1 MRLYPYLL
9 LAALAGCASA
19 PPSAAPEQAR
29 VAVDSAVLSGRLALD
44 EQRPED
50 AAAHFLEAARLSDDP
65 ALAERTARMAH
76 EFMLT
81 SVGLEAVQRWQAL
94 APEDARAHW
103 FAGIFHTR
111 NGRVDDAVGSFEQ
124 LVSEMAGRSPGTGL
138 ELVLEALGAEPNT
151 AEATEIMRRL
161 TDRFP
166 GTAQG
171 HFALAQLALRSGDF
185 DIALEN
191 AETAAELD
199 PDRLEAQLLYART
212 LLVAGRADES
222 LALGEQLASEHDA
235 PEVQLQYAELLLS
248 AGRSEQ
254 AEARL
259 EDILEQSP
267 GMPEAIRA
275 LAFLTLTT
283 EQYDEAERH
292 FNTLRGNDSYRDEAF
307 YYLGRIAEAEEQFLQ
322 ATRSYSRVTEGR
334 HAVEAQIRTA
344 LIVLAEMGDRG
355 GALRH
360 LEEFGNANPQF
371 ASDMLLARGRL
382 LLQTGEPESAMQL
395 LDEAVAES
403 PDDEQLREAHVELHV
418 ILAQD
423 AMSRG
428 RLDRAEGWIDMGIER
443 YPESVSVRYQHALL
457 LQQQNRMRRAANVLE
472 TLAEENPDNATVL
485 NALGYLL
492 TDHFD
497 RHSEA
502 RGYIQRALALNPDS
516 PAIIDSMGWVLYNL
530 GEYEAALG
538 YLQRAY
544 RLEADPEIAAH
555 LIDTHWA
562 LGERDDA
569 RELLGRAIEQAP
581 ESRHLQ
587 EVRRRITP

>member
-19 PPSAAPEQAR
+19 QPSAPEQAR

-44 EQRPED
+44 AQRPED

-65 ALAERTARMAH
+65 ALAERTARIAH
-76 EFMLT
+76 RFTLT
-81 SVGLEAVQRWQAL
+81 SIGHEAVQRWQAL

-111 NGRVDDAVGSFEQ
+111 SGRVDDAVDSFEQ
-124 LVSEMAGRSPGTGL
+124 LVSGMPGRSPGRGL
-138 ELVLEALGAEPNT
+138 DLVLEALGAEPNT

-166 GTAQG
+166 GTARG

-191 AETAAELD
+191 AEAAAELD
-199 PDRLEAQLLYART
+199 PDRLEAQLLYAWT
-212 LLVAGRADES
+212 LLVAGRTDES
-222 LALGEQLASEHDA
+222 LALGEQLASEHEA
-235 PEVQLQYAELLLS
+235 AEVQLQYAELLLS

-259 EDILEQSP
+259 EEILEQNP

-292 FNTLRGNDSYRDEAF
+292 FNTLRGDNSYRDEAF

-344 LIVLAEMGDRG
+344 LIVLTEMDDRD

-360 LEEFGNANPQF
+360 LEEFGNANAQF

-403 PDDEQLREAHVELHV
+403 PDDEQLREAHVEMHV

-428 RLDRAEGWIDMGIER
+428 RLDRAEDWIDMGIER

-497 RHSEA
+497 RHAEA
-502 RGYIQRALALNPDS
+502 RDYIQRALALNPDS

-555 LIDTHWA
+555 LVDTHWA
-562 LGERDDA
+562 LGEHDDA

-587 EVRRRITP
+587 EVRRRIAP